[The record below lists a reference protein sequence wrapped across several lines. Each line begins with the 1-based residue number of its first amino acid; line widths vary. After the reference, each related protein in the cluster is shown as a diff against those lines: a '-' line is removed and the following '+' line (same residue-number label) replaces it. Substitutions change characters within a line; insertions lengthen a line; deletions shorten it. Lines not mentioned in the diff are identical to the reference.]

1 MGLQR
6 VGHDLATD
14 QQEKLGCL
22 EHLRLWSTC
31 MMAAGSQLVA
41 AVVVTSGHTATVCDG
56 QNWQGS
62 ETY

>member
-22 EHLRLWSTC
+22 EHLRLWSMF

-41 AVVVTSGHTATVCDG
+41 ATVVTSGHTATVCDG

-62 ETY
+62 EMY